1 MAASA
6 SVPRRSVFLGVDV
19 GTGSARAGLFD
30 GNGKLLGCASSP
42 IQIWKEGD
50 CVEVLQIRLCIKSA
64 TKSLEDI
71 MCVSVIRYK
80 LSREEHNADI
90 LCVWMVIY
98 ISLCCPFF
106 F

>member
-50 CVEVLQIRLCIKSA
+50 CVEQSSTDIWHSVCAAVKSA
-64 TKSLEDI
+64 CSLAKCFWGRCNRFGI
-71 MCVSVIRYK
+71 CGY
-80 LSREEHNADI
+80 LFT
-90 LCVWMVIY
+90 
-98 ISLCCPFF
+98 CCCGF
-106 F
+106 